1 MNILKENKLIN
12 KFMKGYDFEHL
23 DGGLPLGD
31 FHTSWDWLMPVV
43 RQCLIGEAE
52 QDERTKHAKVLIGKK
67 IKSVRYMS
75 ESEAEDWGWYSR
87 PLVIIFEDNSLIYS
101 STDDEGNDGGAL
113 FGLSK
118 DGAMDFPVI

>member
-1 MNILKENKLIN
+1 MQEVEKR
-12 KFMKGYDFEHL
+12 
-23 DGGLPLGD
+23 
-31 FHTSWDWLMPVV
+31 W
-43 RQCLIGEAE
+43 
-52 QDERTKHAKVLIGKK
+52 TKHAKVLIGKK

-75 ESEAEDWGWYSR
+75 ESEAEDLGWYKR

-118 DGAMDFPVI
+118 DGFMDFPVI